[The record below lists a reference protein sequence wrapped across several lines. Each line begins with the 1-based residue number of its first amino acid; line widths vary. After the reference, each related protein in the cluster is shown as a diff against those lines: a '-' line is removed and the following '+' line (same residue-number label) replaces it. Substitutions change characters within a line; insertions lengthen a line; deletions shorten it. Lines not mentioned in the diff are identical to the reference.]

1 MSLEFSM
8 ILLWFSL
15 ACVSIA
21 TWTDLR
27 KREVPDSLSIVLGLA
42 AVGVTATGWSG
53 LSWASLL
60 GGAALGFALS
70 VPLFAREILGGGDVK
85 LLTALGAALG
95 MPHILGVLF
104 WTGIVGGFL
113 GLVAL
118 LRKKQDLAY
127 VPAILGGLATFMT
140 LKAGLADAILGR

>member
-1 MSLEFSM
+1 MA
-8 ILLWFSL
+8 LLWFAL
-15 ACVSIA
+15 GCVSIA

-27 KREVPDSLSIVLGLA
+27 AREVPDGLSVTLGIA
-42 AVGVTATGWSG
+42 AVLATAAGWSG
-53 LSWASLL
+53 LSWLSLL
-60 GGAALGFALS
+60 GGAVIGFALS

-95 MPHILGVLF
+95 MPQILGVLF